1 MTNGKYDMDRIHL
14 LLYVSSE
21 DQNFG
26 SFVSYEGGNIA
37 QTMAKKGP
45 HIHINFKN

>member
-14 LLYVSSE
+14 LRYVSSE
-21 DQNFG
+21 NQNFG
-26 SFVSYEGGNIA
+26 SFVSYEGGNIEL
-37 QTMAKKGP
+37 TMAEKGP